1 MKKVCN
7 SKIVWFWIRTFV
19 LQIFFHKT
27 TTPMALEQEI
37 SQLAVAQV
45 DFIDDTLESN
55 VEETLTAYGE
65 LFRIS
70 LELDKVNE
78 TDNSVAP
85 VAGGVLKLA
94 NQFGVVFKDLTSDQ
108 ADAVKAAVAEI
119 VTGPNEG
126 LIETFFNAS
135 LNFITKAKG
144 LNIAVDQLISTEE

>member
-1 MKKVCN
+1 
-7 SKIVWFWIRTFV
+7 
-19 LQIFFHKT
+19 
-27 TTPMALEQEI
+27 MALEQEI

-94 NQFGVVFKDLTSDQ
+94 NQFGVEFKDLTSDQ